1 MFTDEQ
7 KGLLATGII
16 KAEGNMTSGDAHLA
30 VNFPLL
36 LEKGL
41 DGLREKVAER
51 RSRIN
56 LTVLEDLHGE
66 QFLKAIDIVLVA
78 VSEHIERFAALA
90 REMAAT
96 ETRESRRRLG
106 GGEDVDLEGRRRG
119 GCRDLEERKWIWIW
133 RGRSGDIFIMR
144 WWVDKGMPVWARSDL
159 FMCEFF

>member
-1 MFTDEQ
+1 MRT
-7 KGLLATGII
+7 
-16 KAEGNMTSGDAHLA
+16 A

-78 VSEHIERFAALA
+78 VSEHIERFAAWRVKWLLPKLA
-90 REMAAT
+90 KAVAMN
-96 ETRESRRRLG
+96 
-106 GGEDVDLEGRRRG
+106 
-119 GCRDLEERKWIWIW
+119 C
-133 RGRSGDIFIMR
+133 
-144 WWVDKGMPVWARSDL
+144 
-159 FMCEFF
+159 

>member
-1 MFTDEQ
+1 M
-7 KGLLATGII
+7 
-16 KAEGNMTSGDAHLA
+16 SHLA

-90 REMAAT
+90 REMATT
-96 ETRESRRRLG
+96 ETRESRRDELLAMAETAIYRPPTAADFLAG
-106 GGEDVDLEGRRRG
+106 AATVLLHPVDIADR
-119 GCRDLEERKWIWIW
+119 I
-133 RGRSGDIFIMR
+133 
-144 WWVDKGMPVWARSDL
+144 
-159 FMCEFF
+159 

>member
-1 MFTDEQ
+1 
-7 KGLLATGII
+7 
-16 KAEGNMTSGDAHLA
+16 MTSGDAHLA

-90 REMAAT
+90 REMARPKPAKA
-96 ETRESRRRLG
+96 
-106 GGEDVDLEGRRRG
+106 VAMN
-119 GCRDLEERKWIWIW
+119 C
-133 RGRSGDIFIMR
+133 
-144 WWVDKGMPVWARSDL
+144 
-159 FMCEFF
+159 

>member
-1 MFTDEQ
+1 MRT
-7 KGLLATGII
+7 
-16 KAEGNMTSGDAHLA
+16 A

-78 VSEHIERFAALA
+78 VSEHIERFAATW
-90 REMAAT
+90 R
-96 ETRESRRRLG
+96 
-106 GGEDVDLEGRRRG
+106 V
-119 GCRDLEERKWIWIW
+119 KWP
-133 RGRSGDIFIMR
+133 RPKPAKAVAMN
-144 WWVDKGMPVWARSDL
+144 
-159 FMCEFF
+159 C

>member
-1 MFTDEQ
+1 MSEENKRVLHEVCPWWRGQTVQDRCYGMFTDEQ

-96 ETRESRRRLG
+96 ETRESRRDELLTMAENCDLSPTSRRRLS
-106 GGEDVDLEGRRRG
+106 GRR
-119 GCRDLEERKWIWIW
+119 CNCVT
-133 RGRSGDIFIMR
+133 S
-144 WWVDKGMPVWARSDL
+144 SN
-159 FMCEFF
+159 

>member
-1 MFTDEQ
+1 
-7 KGLLATGII
+7 
-16 KAEGNMTSGDAHLA
+16 MTSGDAHLA

-51 RSRIN
+51 RSHIN

-96 ETRESRRRLG
+96 ETRESRRDELLTIAEKLRSYRPPAAADFLAG
-106 GGEDVDLEGRRRG
+106 AATMLLHPVDFADR
-119 GCRDLEERKWIWIW
+119 I
-133 RGRSGDIFIMR
+133 
-144 WWVDKGMPVWARSDL
+144 
-159 FMCEFF
+159 

>member
-51 RSRIN
+51 RSRS
-56 LTVLEDLHGE
+56 T
-66 QFLKAIDIVLVA
+66 
-78 VSEHIERFAALA
+78 
-90 REMAAT
+90 
-96 ETRESRRRLG
+96 
-106 GGEDVDLEGRRRG
+106 
-119 GCRDLEERKWIWIW
+119 
-133 RGRSGDIFIMR
+133 
-144 WWVDKGMPVWARSDL
+144 
-159 FMCEFF
+159 